1 MLYVLELAG
10 DRYVGGTPR
19 GYGGMQLD
27 AAGDII
33 GNTEDG
39 VAALRAALTEP
50 GSPSPASASSWAI
63 IAPCTCTPPVR
74 WPLKRQRGHR
84 R

>member
-10 DRYVGGTPR
+10 ERYVGGTPR

-27 AAGDII
+27 AAGGII
-33 GNTEDG
+33 SNTEDG
-39 VAALRAALTEP
+39 V
-50 GSPSPASASSWAI
+50 SPSPATASSWAI
-63 IAPCTCTPPVR
+63 IARSICTPPVR
-74 WPLKRQRGHR
+74 WPLKRQVGHR